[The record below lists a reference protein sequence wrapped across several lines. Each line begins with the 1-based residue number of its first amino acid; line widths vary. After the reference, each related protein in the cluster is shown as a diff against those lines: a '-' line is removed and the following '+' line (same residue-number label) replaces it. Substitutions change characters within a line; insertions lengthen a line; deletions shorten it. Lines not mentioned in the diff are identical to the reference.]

1 MAYSEEQL
9 NNTFTRISG
18 GGHLQ
23 QECDHKDDSYMILK
37 HKEGHHIFLDADGSV
52 QICAVKVPADNKNA
66 GKMKVSV
73 WGDAMVKIRQNAD
86 IEVCGEASVEV
97 DGDINAHTQGDFKI
111 GAEGNVKIVAGQNVE
126 IHAGQAIGL
135 GAKAKL
141 SIDTP
146 RIEENT
152 DMKKSTVSGPVTDE
166 IHGERTL
173 AMTDP
178 RGTFHIKSK
187 GHMIHS
193 IKGDHLT
200 TIGGRSNTKIGGMIP
215 VPPLPAMAG
224 QTAATQSL
232 IGQKGGTG
240 RIEKIM
246 LGNDVKT
253 VTVGN
258 SVINVAA
265 GNSVTTAGA
274 GTITMAAG
282 VNATITASSN
292 VTIAGATVFLN

>member
-1 MAYSEEQL
+1 MAYDPTITDTQ
-9 NNTFTRISG
+9 TQISG
-18 GGHLQ
+18 SGHIK
-23 QECDHKDDSYMILK
+23 QECDHVDDAYMIIK

-66 GKMKVSV
+66 GKLKVSV
-73 WGDAMVKIRQNAD
+73 WGDAMVKIRQDAD
-86 IEVCGEASVEV
+86 IEVIGEASLKV
-97 DGDINAHTQGDFKI
+97 DGDVNAHTQGDFKI
-111 GAEGNVKIVAGQNVE
+111 GAAGNVKIVADKNIELQ
-126 IHAGQAIGL
+126 AGQAIGL

-141 SIDTP
+141 AIDTP

-152 DMKKSTVSGPVTDE
+152 DMKKSTVSGPVVDE

-187 GHMIHS
+187 GHLVTNVL
-193 IKGDHLT
+193 GDSYELIT
-200 TIGGRSNTKIGGMIP
+200 GKKNLKVMGNISA
-215 VPPLPAMAG
+215 PPLPVMAG
-224 QTAATQSL
+224 QKAAYASM
-232 IGQKGGTG
+232 IGVAGGTG
-240 RIEKIM
+240 RDEKIM
-246 LGNDVKT
+246 IGNDVTT

-258 SVINVAA
+258 KVTNVAA
-265 GNSVTTAGA
+265 GNLVNTAGA

>member
-86 IEVCGEASVEV
+86 IEICGDASVEV
-97 DGDINAHTQGDFKI
+97 DGDINAHSQGDLKL
-111 GAEGNVKIVAGQNVE
+111 GSEGNVKIVAGQNVE

-178 RGTFHIKSK
+178 RGTFHIK
-187 GHMIHS
+187 
-193 IKGDHLT
+193 L
-200 TIGGRSNTKIGGMIP
+200 
-215 VPPLPAMAG
+215 
-224 QTAATQSL
+224 SL
-232 IGQKGGTG
+232 IH
-240 RIEKIM
+240 I
-246 LGNDVKT
+246 
-253 VTVGN
+253 
-258 SVINVAA
+258 
-265 GNSVTTAGA
+265 
-274 GTITMAAG
+274 
-282 VNATITASSN
+282 
-292 VTIAGATVFLN
+292 